1 MNKTEVCMFCRYRR
15 TRAGTGGAGACCPA
29 EEVLNTGPQAGERPV
44 QGRARAMP
52 ERLRTPAR
60 PPQPIR

>member
-15 TRAGTGGAGACCPA
+15 TRAAADGSGACCAA
-29 EEVLNTGPQAGERPV
+29 EEVLGTGPEAGDRPV

-52 ERLRTPAR
+52 ERLRSPKR
-60 PPQPIR
+60 PQPPLR

>member
-15 TRAGTGGAGACCPA
+15 TRAGADGLGACCPG
-29 EEVLNTGPQAGERPV
+29 EEVLRPRPEENERPV

-52 ERLRTPAR
+52 ERLRSPVR
-60 PPQPIR
+60 PQNPLR